1 MKKNI
6 KEDEEVPIEA
16 RHIKMGIPTMIA
28 IAFFIIST
36 TWGASILWN
45 NDRDHEDKQDH
56 KTAHIAE
63 RDSAYF
69 LKLENNQEYLKQ
81 AHVRDS
87 IRSEEMFKKV
97 NKMIPLLDTIIRG
110 QKKGLNTTLNLLREL
125 YTDKEYLDTSQKK
138 KRFCLLTKQLENQL

>member
-16 RHIKMGIPTMIA
+16 KHIKMGIPTMIVV
-28 IAFFIIST
+28 AFFIIST

-69 LKLENNQEYLKQ
+69 LKLEHNQEYLKQ
-81 AHVRDS
+81 AHIRDS
-87 IRSEEMFKKV
+87 IIVQKMFEKI
-97 NKMIPLLDTIIRG
+97 NKMVPLMDTIIRG

-138 KRFCLLTKQLENQL
+138 KLFCFLKSQL